1 MKNFKKNIALLAA
14 LACAGTML
22 AGCNTGDGEETTAAP
37 ADGGE
42 TTAAP
47 ADNGGDDAAAT
58 DAPADGGADAASAEL
73 SDDGDKLTILCWTG
87 ADLNNMIPLFCQE
100 KGYTE
105 DQITWVQVGENG
117 EGARDQYEQYLKG
130 DEDAD
135 IHILEADWILKY
147 LNDQY
152 TAPLSAL
159 GIDAG
164 AYKDAYPYTVAIG
177 TDENGVLRGAS
188 WQAAAGG
195 YVYRTDLA
203 EQYLGVTTPDDM
215 QAKIGDWTKFEE
227 AAKTVLDASGGKTSM
242 AATLG
247 GMWQVYQYNRTQPW
261 VKDNKLELDNCAD
274 YMDIAKNFRD
284 NNYVTNVT
292 QWSDAWFAL
301 GQDDSTMGYFFSTW
315 CLTSGAQLEQASG
328 GTSGAT
334 YGKYNICVGPS
345 NYAWGGSWLAPSVK
359 CDNKTMA
366 ADFINFFTTD
376 ATTMQKY
383 AEASGDFVN
392 NKVAMQAVVDAGT
405 NSNPALGGQDQFAVL
420 IDAASGIDM
429 DGKITRYDS
438 DIKNSFNN
446 AVQGYVDGTYATKDE
461 ALDAFQNDVAAKFPD
476 LNWD

>member
-135 IHILEADWILKY
+135 ILILEADWILKY

-164 AYKDAYPYTVAIG
+164 AYKGAYPYTVAIG

-247 GMWQVYQYNRTQPW
+247 
-261 VKDNKLELDNCAD
+261 
-274 YMDIAKNFRD
+274 DIAKNFRD

-359 CDNKTMA
+359 
-366 ADFINFFTTD
+366 
-376 ATTMQKY
+376 
-383 AEASGDFVN
+383 
-392 NKVAMQAVVDAGT
+392 
-405 NSNPALGGQDQFAVL
+405 
-420 IDAASGIDM
+420 
-429 DGKITRYDS
+429 
-438 DIKNSFNN
+438 
-446 AVQGYVDGTYATKDE
+446 
-461 ALDAFQNDVAAKFPD
+461 
-476 LNWD
+476 

>member
-22 AGCNTGDGEETTAAP
+22 AGCSTGESDSGNT
-37 ADGGE
+37 
-42 TTAAP
+42 P
-47 ADNGGDDAAAT
+47 ADNGGDTTSAAAGDNGGEAT
-58 DAPADGGADAASAEL
+58 PADDSGDAPAASTAEL

-87 ADLNNMIPLFCQE
+87 SDLNNMIPLFCQE

-105 DQITWVQVGENG
+105 DQVTWVQVGENG

-135 IHILEADWILKY
+135 ILILEADWILKY

-159 GIDAG
+159 GISESD
-164 AYKDAYPYTVAIG
+164 YSNAYPYTVAIG

-203 EQYLGVTTPDDM
+203 EQYLGVTTPDEM
-215 QAKIGDWTKFEE
+215 QAKIGSWSDFES
-227 AAKTVLDASGGKTSM
+227 AAATVQEASGGKTSM

-315 CLTSGAQLEQASG
+315 CLTAGAQLEQASG

-366 ADFINFFTTD
+366 AEFINFFTTD
-376 ATTMQKY
+376 SASMQKY
-383 AEASGDFVN
+383 AETSGDFVN
-392 NKVAMQAVVDAGT
+392 NKVSMQAVVDAGT
-405 NSNPALGGQDQFAVL
+405 NQNAALGGQDQFAVL
-420 IDAASGIDM
+420 ISAANGIDM

-446 AVQGYVDGTYATKDE
+446 AVQGYVDGTYASKDE